1 MLQDIR
7 SNIQGTMA
15 KIIIGLI
22 VISFSIFGIE
32 SILLGGGASGI
43 AEVNGEDISAFEVQQ
58 AVNTQKRQ
66 LIAMMGESID
76 PAMLDDDLLSGQALQ
91 GIISRRL
98 LMQSANDMKLAVS
111 EREVGLVIAGM
122 EQFQLDGQ
130 FSPEMYKSILSGA
143 GYTPASFKQGLV
155 QDLVVNQVRSGL
167 AGSDFATPAELM
179 LNATI
184 TAEQRDVRYLTLPLA
199 GFRQEVTVTDEQI
212 EAWYAANEASFLTEE
227 SVELEY
233 IELVV
238 DDFREPVAEDVL
250 REEFELTKQDYQYQT
265 ENRVSHILFEQGD
278 GETDEDYEA
287 RIAEAQAALASG
299 RDFAALAGEVSADIA
314 SAATGGDL
322 GYTSGDAFPAEMEE
336 AISALE
342 IGQVSEPVA
351 TDAGTHLIL
360 LTDRRAGENASFDDL
375 RPEIEETIQLREAK
389 VELIRSVD
397 SLRDVAFN
405 AEDLAGPA
413 EDLGLNVRTIEGVTR
428 NHGQGL
434 FSNAR
439 LLAAAYSEDVLE
451 QGHNS
456 EVIELSPDQF
466 VVLRVKQYSEPELL
480 PLADVR
486 DDIITAITA
495 QVARNAAMTE
505 ARVAMAAIA
514 AGEATIESFA
524 VDNGYDWQVE
534 IGADRRNANLPEGVL
549 RRAFELAPPA
559 DESPVLDYVID
570 VSGDI
575 QLLELARVSEGKL
588 DNLNEIQRGVLERQ
602 VGGEYGTL
610 VQQEYQNGLREAA
623 DITIL

>member
-76 PAMLDDDLLSGQALQ
+76 PAMLDDDLLSGQALE
-91 GIISRRL
+91 GIINRRL

-122 EQFQLDGQ
+122 DQFQLDGQ
-130 FSPEMYKSILSGA
+130 FSPDMYKSILANA

-167 AGSDFATPAELM
+167 AGSDFATPAELA

-199 GFRQEVTVTDEQI
+199 EFRQDVEVSEEQV
-212 EAWYAANEASFLTEE
+212 ASWYQANEASFMTEE

-250 REEFELTKQDYQYQT
+250 REQFELTKEEYQYQT
-265 ENRVSHILFEQGD
+265 ESRVSHILFEQGD
-278 GETDEDYEA
+278 DEVDEVFAA
-287 RIAEAQAALASG
+287 RVAEAQTALDEG
-299 RDFAALAGEVSADIA
+299 REFAELAGELSADIA

-322 GYTSGDAFPAEMEE
+322 GFTSGDAFPPEMEE
-336 AISALE
+336 AIAALE
-342 IGQVSEPVA
+342 LGQVSAPVE

-360 LTDRRAGENASFDDL
+360 LTDRRAGESVSFEEL
-375 RPEIEETIQLREAK
+375 RPEIEETIQLREARGALLRG
-389 VELIRSVD
+389 VE

-413 EDLGLNVRTIEGVTR
+413 EDLGLTVRTVEGITR
-428 NHGQGL
+428 DHAEGL
-434 FSNAR
+434 FSNAQ

-456 EVIELSPDQF
+456 EVIELSAEQF
-466 VVLRVKQYSEPELL
+466 VALRVKQYSEPELR
-480 PLADVR
+480 PLEAVR
-486 DDIITAITA
+486 DDIVAAITA
-495 QVARNAAMTE
+495 QAARDAAMAE
-505 ARVAMAAIA
+505 ARRAMAAIFS
-514 AGEATIESFA
+514 GEATVESFA
-524 VDNGYDWQVE
+524 VDNSYEWQVE
-534 IGADRRNANLPEGVL
+534 IGADRRNTNLPEPVL
-549 RRAFELAPPA
+549 RRAFELAAPS
-559 DESPVLDYVID
+559 DESPVLDYVINTE
-570 VSGDI
+570 GDI

-588 DNLNEIQRGVLERQ
+588 DNLSDVQRGVLERQ

-610 VQQEYQNGLREAA
+610 VQQEYQSGLREAA
-623 DITIL
+623 EITIL

>member
-111 EREVGLVIAGM
+111 EREVGMVIAGM

-167 AGSDFATPAELM
+167 AGSDFATPAELA

-199 GFRQEVTVTDEQI
+199 GFRQEVIVADEQI
-212 EAWYAANEASFLTEE
+212 KAWYAANEASFLTEE

-238 DDFREPVAEDVL
+238 DNFREPVAEDVL

-278 GETDEDYEA
+278 DETDEAYEA
-287 RIAEAQAALASG
+287 RIADAQAALGSG
-299 RDFAALAGEVSADIA
+299 EDFAVLAGEVSADIA

-322 GYTSGDAFPAEMEE
+322 GYTSGDAFPPEMEE
-336 AISALE
+336 AIAVLE

-360 LTDRRAGENASFDDL
+360 LTDRRAGENASFEDL

-389 VELIRSVD
+389 AKLIRSVD

-413 EDLGLNVRTIEGVTR
+413 EKLGLTVRTIEGITR
-428 NHGQGL
+428 NHAQGL
-434 FSNAR
+434 FSNAQ
-439 LLAAAYSEDVLE
+439 LLAAAYSDDVLE

-456 EVIELSPDQF
+456 EVIELSSEQF
-466 VVLRVKQYSEPELL
+466 VALRVKRYSEPELL

-486 DDIITAITA
+486 DDVVTAITS
-495 QVARNAAMTE
+495 QVARDAAMTE
-505 ARVAMAAIA
+505 VRVAMAAIA

-524 VDNGYDWQVE
+524 VDNGYEWQVE
-534 IGADRRNANLPEGVL
+534 IGADRRNANLPEAVL

-559 DESPVLDYVID
+559 DESPVLDYVIN

-602 VGGEYGTL
+602 VGGEYGSL

-623 DITIL
+623 EITIL